1 MAKGAAEVEKKASY
15 LLGME
20 ETKIRLTEE
29 FSKIYRDYCD
39 ATWDK
44 ALSTVGVL
52 ANFVL
57 RQPGSIYYH
66 PHIRAIPDT
75 ILPSTT
81 ITPDTSEQPLA
92 I

>member
-1 MAKGAAEVEKKASY
+1 MAKEAAEAEKKASY

-20 ETKIRLTEE
+20 EMKIRFAEE
-29 FSKIYRDYCD
+29 LSEICRDYCD

-52 ANFVL
+52 EDSIL

-66 PHIRAIPDT
+66 PHIRAILDT

-81 ITPDTSEQPLA
+81 ITPDTFEQPLA

>member
-1 MAKGAAEVEKKASY
+1 MAKEAAKAEKKASY
-15 LLGME
+15 LLGVE

-29 FSKIYRDYCD
+29 LSKICRDYCD

-44 ALSTVGVL
+44 ALSTAGVP
-52 ANFVL
+52 ADSVL

-81 ITPDTSEQPLA
+81 IAPDTSKQPLA